1 MRKRYWPWLAGMF
14 LLGACAGPAAAAEA
28 NGVKVEVIA
37 PGGSALDLRA
47 EIFHYYG
54 KPEEPLTAVFF
65 SPEEFKVSAGNMK
78 YDRRE
83 EVIFAGGGVLLS
95 GEEIELQ
102 AEELNL
108 YLNREEF
115 AAGGGVVLTA
125 GELKL
130 TGWLL
135 EGEISGGPLTATGE
149 VEWSF
154 REFQGSA
161 GKLVYRHDE
170 EKVYLSGNPVVC
182 WEQGYM
188 EGIEMILSLKTGEVT
203 VTGPARSKLQ
213 P

>member
-1 MRKRYWPWLAGMF
+1 M
-14 LLGACAGPAAAAEA
+14 
-28 NGVKVEVIA
+28 
-37 PGGSALDLRA
+37 
-47 EIFHYYG
+47 
-54 KPEEPLTAVFF
+54 
-65 SPEEFKVSAGNMK
+65 
-78 YDRRE
+78 
-83 EVIFAGGGVLLS
+83 S

-115 AAGGGVVLTA
+115 AAGGGCPDRRRTEAYRLAV
-125 GELKL
+125 GR
-130 TGWLL
+130 
-135 EGEISGGPLTATGE
+135 EISGGPLTATGE